1 MSESEPKSLGKKFTP
16 TSTPSSPPPEKPETT
31 TTSLNESK
39 VVNQE
44 EQTQASPI
52 FGKTTP
58 LFAKKTPLA
67 IVRESAVASSQAKPL
82 LVAPIPQTSATSA
95 PSPQLPVLPPLPQEP
110 AVLTPPL
117 PTMSSASAPVTL
129 HAPTS
134 ALTSASSLTPKLED
148 ALKKPSPPKLP
159 EIKQGKM
166 PAGLS
171 EPLAVNP
178 DLENQVFI
186 PAGTEIEGSIK
197 TDRPLIIHGRVGGTG
212 KSLGFIQN
220 NALVYIGK
228 TANVEANIQCEKLEV
243 YGRADGEIIAR
254 KEVLLHKDGKL
265 LGKIQTPNFHTEQGS
280 FFKGTMEMTGEDVP
294 SGTPR

>member
-1 MSESEPKSLGKKFTP
+1 MSENEPKSLGKKFTP
-16 TSTPSSPPPEKPETT
+16 TPPSSEKSESAPTP
-31 TTSLNESK
+31 LQESK
-39 VVNQE
+39 VFSQE
-44 EQTQASPI
+44 EKPQASPI

-67 IVRESAVASSQAKPL
+67 IVRESAVASAQIKQISTPMSPTADAPATPESSLPVIPSLPQALAPL
-82 LVAPIPQTSATSA
+82 TPATIPETSSSLSILSPKSSA
-95 PSPQLPVLPPLPQEP
+95 PAPL
-110 AVLTPPL
+110 
-117 PTMSSASAPVTL
+117 SSDP
-129 HAPTS
+129 
-134 ALTSASSLTPKLED
+134 SLTPKLED
-148 ALKKPSPPKLP
+148 TSKKPSPLKLP
-159 EIKQGKM
+159 DNKHEKPQ
-166 PAGLS
+166 PVLPSASL
-171 EPLAVNP
+171 LTNP

-212 KSLGFIQN
+212 KGLGFIQN

-243 YGRADGEIIAR
+243 YGRADGEMIAR

-280 FFKGTMEMTGEDVP
+280 FFKGTMEMSGEDVP
-294 SGTPR
+294 SGH